1 MIVLDDLE
9 IEMKLEILSVAA
21 KYDVACTSSGV
32 ERKGNREGM
41 GNAQG
46 VYVGFGSNQIRSSV
60 SRHYAQIPVFSGSI
74 FGVHGISRYLGF
86 EI

>member
-1 MIVLDDLE
+1 MPFLDNAE
-9 IEMKLEILSVAA
+9 IMVHH
-21 KYDVACTSSGV
+21 DVAEPFPTD
-32 ERKGNREGM
+32 REGM

-60 SRHYAQIPVFSGSI
+60 SRHYDQIPVFSGSI
-74 FGVHGISRYLGF
+74 LGVHGISRYLGF